1 MRKTLGVCLLVLL
14 LTGPAVAGEMP
25 NGSPAPPPPSPQTSV
40 AQGGYMPNGSPTLS
54 QPTSA
59 VEETR
64 ADGWMG
70 SGATASLTQVA
81 WELFAVFPSLL

>member
-1 MRKTLGVCLLVLL
+1 
-14 LTGPAVAGEMP
+14 
-25 NGSPAPPPPSPQTSV
+25 
-40 AQGGYMPNGSPTLS
+40 MPNGSPTLS